1 MSPVKNLLSQTSVL
15 FHLNLFNDFLHW
27 LLSSR
32 WRALISLLI
41 AGGLYPLAFAP
52 VDIWPLAFLS
62 ILFPVLFLIQKA
74 QQANSEQVKISNFQ
88 IGFYWGIG
96 CFAIGASW
104 VYVSINVF
112 GHAPWYLAGFLTILF
127 VLLLASFKGIFS
139 YLCGYLLQ
147 KSQIALI
154 VFIAPFSWMVSEF
167 IQATIFNGFPWLLAG
182 YSQID
187 SPLVGLASWFGV
199 YGVSWFVV
207 AIVSVMAL
215 ILLKAFRAKI
225 YGLVLVGLMSVVALA
240 AADYSNQNDD
250 ADKAIQLQVAL
261 VQPNIPQEQ
270 KWERQYFESIIQV
283 LVEETEPLWGA
294 DLILW
299 PEGAIPAY
307 AQQVVSITD
316 QITQKAKQRNSHLIL
331 GIPDYDEEQDR
342 SFSTLKAYGELSQ
355 SYQKQV
361 LVPFGEYVP
370 LQDWLRGLIKF
381 FDLPMSNFSPA
392 VIEQPPFEFEQ
403 FSLIPAIC
411 YEIVYPSIIRALSL
425 KANQVGKPQIIATIS
440 NDAWFGDSLGPY
452 QHMQMARMRAI
463 ELGMP
468 LIRSTNDGITAFV
481 DAAGNVVKQL
491 PRYHRGSL
499 ESSIHLHNKE
509 TLFRQYGFNGLFIIL
524 TISFLFILYGVWIRR
539 KASFNHKS

>member
-215 ILLKAFRAKI
+215 ILLKAFRTKI

>member
-1 MSPVKNLLSQTSVL
+1 
-15 FHLNLFNDFLHW
+15 
-27 LLSSR
+27 
-32 WRALISLLI
+32 
-41 AGGLYPLAFAP
+41 
-52 VDIWPLAFLS
+52 
-62 ILFPVLFLIQKA
+62 
-74 QQANSEQVKISNFQ
+74 
-88 IGFYWGIG
+88 
-96 CFAIGASW
+96 
-104 VYVSINVF
+104 
-112 GHAPWYLAGFLTILF
+112 
-127 VLLLASFKGIFS
+127 
-139 YLCGYLLQ
+139 
-147 KSQIALI
+147 
-154 VFIAPFSWMVSEF
+154 MVS
-167 IQATIFNGFPWLLAG
+167 
-182 YSQID
+182 
-187 SPLVGLASWFGV
+187 VG
-199 YGVSWFVV
+199 
-207 AIVSVMAL
+207 
-215 ILLKAFRAKI
+215 
-225 YGLVLVGLMSVVALA
+225 VLVGLMSVVALA

-452 QHMQMARMRAI
+452 
-463 ELGMP
+463 
-468 LIRSTNDGITAFV
+468 
-481 DAAGNVVKQL
+481 
-491 PRYHRGSL
+491 
-499 ESSIHLHNKE
+499 HLHNKE